1 MRYRIFAVCLYRE
14 RKLNCGPNE
23 TSGES
28 RKSLARIPLKSRALF
43 SNSLLNA
50 GCRKAEDTQR
60 YAMNKVIYAL
70 LRGWPWV
77 LIGPRLSLSFSVSL
91 SLSLHP
97 LISRSHVVSSSSP
110 SIHPVRLTPHLL
122 WSVLLLLLQRHG
134 CSVIPTD
141 NERGLL
147 LVCPSRRLSK
157 EIRGHCPEENTHR
170 RKLRTI
176 IHLLM
181 HEYGGRHDCPRFHLM
196 KETALDIY
204 RSSSRINLMVTIVC
218 YRNRRLLFQN
228 IFTLKFLI
236 STFYL
241 PKNNI

>member
-1 MRYRIFAVCLYRE
+1 MRYRIFAVYLYRE

-28 RKSLARIPLKSRALF
+28 RKGLARIPLKSRALF

-70 LRGWPWV
+70 LQGWPWV
-77 LIGPRLSLSFSVSL
+77 LIGPRLSLSLSVSL
-91 SLSLHP
+91 TLSFSFLAPSDISLS
-97 LISRSHVVSSSSP
+97 R
-110 SIHPVRLTPHLL
+110 R
-122 WSVLLLLLQRHG
+122 LLLVSLNPPCPTHPSPPLSRASVALQRHG
-134 CSVIPTD
+134 CPVISTD

-157 EIRGHCPEENTHR
+157 EIRGHYPEENTHR
-170 RKLRTI
+170 GKLRTI

-181 HEYGGRHDCPRFHLM
+181 HEYGGTDDCPRFRLM
-196 KETALDIY
+196 KEAALDIY
-204 RSSSRINLMVTIVC
+204 HSSSRINSWLPLYAIETADC
-218 YRNRRLLFQN
+218 YSR
-228 IFTLKFLI
+228 I
-236 STFYL
+236 YL
-241 PKNNI
+241 P